1 MKQRWLVA
9 AIWLI
14 FLVSLT
20 GAAEITVEPGDEAYL
35 LVFTAD
41 RPCTVSAYTVEV
53 QFDPAIPVM
62 AVESVSPF
70 TVVSNFNNTHGIM
83 WITGYITAPLSDA
96 DKATRIPLAK
106 IQAGSAGFSVTGISV
121 EYLDDGDRNPI
132 PVEGRV
138 ATPTPTTPLPPL
150 TQEGVVTPAPSPA
163 ATVPPEIDLPW
174 VPPTPIEVT
183 GTVPPVTVTATETI
197 PAAGSPAVTVT
208 TTPATGE
215 AMVTGET
222 PNQSAS
228 PEKPSQTTPLSPVP
242 VLAGVLIAIF
252 MVVKRRTQ
260 D

>member
-1 MKQRWLVA
+1 MKQRGLIAV
-9 AIWLI
+9 IWLI
-14 FLVSLT
+14 FLVSFT
-20 GAAEITVEPGDEAYL
+20 GAAEITVEPEDEAYQ

-70 TVVSNFNNTHGIM
+70 TVVSNFNNTRGIM

-96 DKATRIPLAK
+96 DKATRIPLAR
-106 IQAGSAGFSVTGISV
+106 IQAGSGFSVTGISV

-138 ATPTPTTPLPPL
+138 ATPAPTTPLPPL

-163 ATVPPEIDLPW
+163 ATVPPEIDVPW
-174 VPPTPIEVT
+174 VSPTPIQVT
-183 GTVPPVTVTATETI
+183 GTVLPVTVTATETI
-197 PAAGSPAVTVT
+197 PATGGLAVTA
-208 TTPATGE
+208 TTPPATVE
-215 AMVTGET
+215 AVVTGET

-228 PEKPSQTTPLSPVP
+228 PEKPSQTTPLSPIP
-242 VLAGVLIAIF
+242 VLTGMLIAIF
-252 MVVKRRTQ
+252 IVVKRRTQ